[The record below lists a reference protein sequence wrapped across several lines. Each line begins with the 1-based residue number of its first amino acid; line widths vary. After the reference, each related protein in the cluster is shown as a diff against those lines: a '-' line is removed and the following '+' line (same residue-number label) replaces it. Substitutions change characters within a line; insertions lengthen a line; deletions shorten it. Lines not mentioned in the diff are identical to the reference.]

1 MKINLPAGAENIIRT
16 LEDHGHEA
24 FVVGGCVRDCV
35 LGLKPQDWDITTDAK
50 PLEVKRLFTR
60 TVDTGIKHGTV
71 TVLLPDGAYEVT
83 TFRIDGKY
91 SDGRHPDSVTFTP
104 SLEEDLKRR
113 DFTINAMAYS
123 DSRGLKDLFGG
134 AEDLKAHVIRAV
146 GDPEERFHE
155 DALRM
160 MRAVRFAARFG
171 FEIEDDTLR
180 AISELHELLSKVSY
194 ERIRDEF
201 TKTLLTDNPDYI
213 KLMRET
219 GLTHV
224 FMPEWDQ
231 MVIPQH
237 TIHHIYNVEDHTMSV
252 LRLTPKDRILRL
264 SAFFH
269 DIGKPVSRTTD
280 KNGTDHFKHH
290 PERGALITA
299 DVMRRLRF
307 DRDTI
312 KKCVNLVRWHDLR
325 PDDSDEAVRKAVSEI
340 GTGAF
345 PDLFILKRADILSQS
360 TYKRAEKL
368 AEIDMFERR
377 YNEIISRHDP
387 LSIGDLEISGKD
399 IMELGVNKGPVIG
412 RILSGLL
419 SMAIKDPSVNTHDKL
434 LDLASAM
441 IESGI

>member
-35 LGLKPQDWDITTDAK
+35 LGLEPQDWDITTDAK
-50 PLEVKRLFTR
+50 PSEVKRLFSR

-71 TVLLPDGAYEVT
+71 TVLLGDGAYEVT
-83 TFRIDGKY
+83 TYRIDGKY

-123 DSRGLKDLFGG
+123 DSRGLQDLFGG

-146 GDPEERFHE
+146 GDPEERFKE

-171 FEIEDDTLR
+171 FEIEDDTYR
-180 AISELHELLSKVSY
+180 AISDLHELLSKVSY

-201 TKTLLTDNPDYI
+201 TKTLLTDNPDYVKI
-213 KLMRET
+213 MRET
-219 GLTHV
+219 GLIHI
-224 FMPEWDQ
+224 FIPEWDQ
-231 MVIPQH
+231 MVIPQN

-252 LRLTPKDRILRL
+252 LRLIPKDRVLRL

-269 DIGKPVSRTTD
+269 DIGKPESRTTD
-280 KNGTDHFKHH
+280 ENGTDHFKHH
-290 PERGALITA
+290 PERGAVITA

-307 DRDTI
+307 DKDTI
-312 KKCVNLVRWHDLR
+312 KKCVTLVRWHDLR
-325 PDDSDEAVRKAVSEI
+325 PNDSDEAVREAVSEI
-340 GTGAF
+340 GKDAF
-345 PDLFILKRADILSQS
+345 PDLFVLKRADILSQS
-360 TYKRAEKL
+360 AYKRAEKL
-368 AEIDMFERR
+368 AMIDMFERR
-377 YNEIISRHDP
+377 YNDIIARHDP

-399 IMELGVNKGPVIG
+399 IMDLGVKKGPSIG
-412 RILSGLL
+412 RILSELL
-419 SMAIKDPSVNTHDKL
+419 SIAIKDPSVNKHDKL
-434 LDLASAM
+434 LELASDM